1 MKILVTGAGGL
12 IGSEAVSYFCQQG
25 HTVFGI
31 ENNQRKE
38 FFGDQA
44 DITSNLD
51 RVGFK
56 YKNFLNFQADIRNRE
71 SIKKIFNQQKFDVV
85 VHTAAQPSH
94 DKAASIPF
102 DDFDTN
108 AGGTLNLLEN
118 VRQTNKDCIF
128 VHLSTSKVYGDNP
141 NKVKLVELEKRYDYA
156 DPSCVNGVTENMSID
171 HCLHSLFG
179 VSKTS
184 ADLMVQEYGKYFSIP
199 TVCLRPGCLTGANHK
214 GVELHGFLNYLVRC
228 CLTGKEYTIFGYKGK
243 QVRDNIHACDV
254 IRFIDL
260 FIQKPKIGAV
270 YNLSGGYNN
279 SCSMIEAIESIE
291 SLTGKKMNYKYED
304 KARIGDHIVFY
315 ADLTKTLTDYPEFK
329 MIKSLNDIYKDI
341 IENSL

>member
-1 MKILVTGAGGL
+1 MNILVTGAGGL
-12 IGSEAVSYFCQQG
+12 IGSEAVSYFCEQG
-25 HTVFGI
+25 HTIFGI

-38 FFGDQA
+38 FFGDQG
-44 DITSNLD
+44 DITSNLKI
-51 RVGFK
+51 VENN
-56 YKNFLNFQADIRNRE
+56 KNFYNYNVDIRNRE
-71 SIKKIFNQQKFDVV
+71 SIKKIFNEKKFDVV
-85 VHTAAQPSH
+85 IHTAAQPSH

-141 NKVKLVELEKRYDYA
+141 NKVKLKELERRYDY
-156 DPSCVNGVTENMSID
+156 DDSSCMNGVTENMSID

-179 VSKTS
+179 VSKAS
-184 ADLMVQEYGKYFSIP
+184 ADLMVQEYGKYFNIP
-199 TVCLRPGCLTGANHK
+199 TVCLRPGCLTGAKHK

-228 CLTGKEYTIFGYKGK
+228 CLTGKEYTIYGYKGK
-243 QVRDNIHACDV
+243 QVRDNIHAFDV

-260 FIQKPKIGAV
+260 FIKKPKIGSV
-270 YNLSGGYNN
+270 YNLSGGYHN
-279 SCSMIEAIESIE
+279 SCSMLEAIESIE
-291 SLTGKKMNYKYED
+291 SLTGKKMNFRYEE

-315 ADLTKTLTDYPEFK
+315 ADLKKTLSDYPEFK
-329 MIKSLNDIYKDI
+329 MTKSLKDIYQDI
-341 IENSL
+341 VKNSI